1 MGTIA
6 RYCLGGAV
14 GTVMALTAGAAYA
27 ACDDKD
33 YSGCEGKPW
42 VVGKAETPIGEKWW
56 PNKLWGEGDEAGSTN
71 WYTKPEVVA
80 RAVKEAD
87 KGRVYALGRPYTEF
101 DTVNPRSMYGRSKE
115 AGEQLVRRTLDRHY
129 IVRTSWV
136 HGADGGNFAKTML
149 RLGRERGAVSV
160 VDDQT
165 GSPTFTFDLAPQ
177 IRRLAATGRPGTY
190 NLTNRGHC
198 TWFEFAAAIF
208 DGAGLD
214 VDLTPTDTASFG
226 APAHRP
232 AYSVLDNLMARQV
245 GLPDMPHWQDSLKVL
260 LQEIA

>member
-1 MGTIA
+1 M
-6 RYCLGGAV
+6 
-14 GTVMALTAGAAYA
+14 
-27 ACDDKD
+27 
-33 YSGCEGKPW
+33 
-42 VVGKAETPIGEKWW
+42 
-56 PNKLWGEGDEAGSTN
+56 
-71 WYTKPEVVA
+71 
-80 RAVKEAD
+80 
-87 KGRVYALGRPYTEF
+87 
-101 DTVNPRSMYGRSKE
+101 
-115 AGEQLVRRTLDRHY
+115 
-129 IVRTSWV
+129 
-136 HGADGGNFAKTML
+136 
-149 RLGRERGAVSV
+149 
-160 VDDQT
+160 
-165 GSPTFTFDLAPQ
+165 APQ

-190 NLTNRGHC
+190 HLTNRGHC